1 MDRAKKRE
9 WERDTSVMIELQQNQ
24 PKGSVHSHMRSVT
37 QDMCYR
43 QSLLEYAQKNGVSRA
58 SRKYNKSRSYI
69 YFWKAWCD
77 VYS

>member
-1 MDRAKKRE
+1 M
-9 WERDTSVMIELQQNQ
+9 DTSVMIELQQNQ
-24 PKGSVHSHMRSVT
+24 PKGSVHSHMHSVT

-69 YFWKAWCD
+69 YFWKARYD
-77 VYS
+77 RTNP